1 MYNIKQ
7 YFLSVRLSVRG
18 MFPPSSRNFEAT
30 DVWFSVN
37 DSKSQGAGVSAFY
50 IPLPFQVYP

>member
-1 MYNIKQ
+1 M
-7 YFLSVRLSVRG
+7 SVCLSVRG

-37 DSKSQGAGVSAFY
+37 DSKSQGAGVS
-50 IPLPFQVYP
+50 VTSG